1 MKEAREKLIGQK
13 AKDDATMNF
22 VSRQAQE
29 AILDPNLPESYKDEV
44 LGAAIATIHKVAERK
59 AAYYAKHGEGRR
71 TRQPK

>member
-1 MKEAREKLIGQK
+1 MKEKGEILIGQRE
-13 AKDDATMNF
+13 KDDALLNF

-44 LGAAIATIHKVAERK
+44 LGAAIATIHKVGERK
-59 AAYYAKHGEGRR
+59 VAYFAKHGEGRM